1 MTTQMETTK
10 EMTTQMVVC
19 GTIIIS
25 KTIIR

>member
-1 MTTQMETTK
+1 MTTQMDMTK

-25 KTIIR
+25 KTVLR